1 MPSKEKVGCKQKTG
15 RNVAEKS
22 MEHLHTLTATMH
34 LCAILA
40 VSPIRAVETFLHVFF
55 VRTCVCMLCVQYLH
69 KYCLYMHT
77 YMFMDIIC
85 MYGRRQKFGHIL
97 FLQNNKSFLCLCK
110 NVQKWNRM
118 E

>member
-1 MPSKEKVGCKQKTG
+1 
-15 RNVAEKS
+15 
-22 MEHLHTLTATMH
+22 
-34 LCAILA
+34 
-40 VSPIRAVETFLHVFF
+40 
-55 VRTCVCMLCVQYLH
+55 MLCVQCLH

-97 FLQNNKSFLCLCK
+97 FLQNSKSFLFLCK

-118 E
+118 ESKNCKNVKMAEQNARC